1 MNKII
6 KLHGC
11 SGAGKTTAVREFM
24 KSMEDVRPLYVG
36 SKIEAY
42 QCLPTLHDPATY
54 VLGSYENTCGG
65 MDTVGSAAE
74 VMALVDKY
82 AALGNVIFEG
92 LLQSTYYG
100 AMGAHSRKYGDQYIY
115 AFLDTP
121 IDLCLE
127 RVVARRAASGR
138 NNKFNPQLTRDKHHT
153 IDMLRMKLQNGAQMG
168 FRHRVEVI
176 KHDENP
182 AKRLLELLA

>member
-6 KLHGC
+6 KIHGC
-11 SGAGKTTAVREFM
+11 SGAGKTTAVRQLMNALGAVPRVE
-24 KSMEDVRPLYVG
+24 G
-36 SKIEAY
+36 GKIEAY
-42 QCLPTLHDPATY
+42 CVFDNTY

-65 MDTVGSAAE
+65 MDTVGSAEE
-74 VMALVDKY
+74 VMKLVDKY

-100 AMGAHSRKYGDQYIY
+100 AMGVHSQKYGDRYVY

-121 IDLCLE
+121 IELCLE

-138 NNKFNPQLTRDKHHT
+138 NNKFNPQLTRDKHAT
-153 IDMLRMKLQNGAQMG
+153 IVALEQKLLAGRVGFFHKVARLYHELPMAAQI
-168 FRHRVEVI
+168 E
-176 KHDENP
+176 
-182 AKRLLELLA
+182 ELLK

>member
-6 KLHGC
+6 KIHGC
-11 SGAGKTTAVREFM
+11 SGAGKTTAVRQYMLRYDAQAVESHVP
-24 KSMEDVRPLYVG
+24 KP
-36 SKIEAY
+36 EAY
-42 QCLPTLHDPATY
+42 ICDLYTY

-65 MDTVGSAAE
+65 MDTVGSAAK

-82 AALGNVIFEG
+82 AARGNVIFEG

-100 AMGAHSRKYGDQYIY
+100 AMGAHSIKYGKDYIY

-121 IDLCLE
+121 IELCLE

-138 NNKFNPQLTRDKHHT
+138 NNKFDPQLTRNKHAT
-153 IDMLRMKLQNGAQMG
+153 ILRLQNKLIAEGK
-168 FRHRVEVI
+168 HTVVI
-176 KHDENP
+176 FKHDGDLAEQI
-182 AKRLLELLA
+182 KELLK